1 MSSVSM
7 QQWLVGAA
15 FHLHMRIH
23 QVRTQAT
30 LKGQLKLTCMFCFFF
45 CYSINIYALCK
56 ISSQKGEMDTVII
69 V

>member
-30 LKGQLKLTCMFCFFF
+30 LKGQLKLTCMFFFFF